1 MATSSLIIALQQIA
15 GDTPNG
21 ESVTANPKFLR
32 AAIDEIQRM
41 QSALLFYATC
51 GGICDVE
58 SAARGD
64 VDLARASE
72 VLTEDCGD
80 KARAALAAAELR

>member
-15 GDTPNG
+15 GNSPNG
-21 ESVTANPKFLR
+21 ESVMANPKFLR
-32 AAIDEIQRM
+32 DVIDEIQRL
-41 QSALLFYATC
+41 QSALMFYATC
-51 GGICDVE
+51 GGISDVE

-64 VDLARASE
+64 FDLARASE

-80 KARAALAAAELR
+80 RARAALAAQHD